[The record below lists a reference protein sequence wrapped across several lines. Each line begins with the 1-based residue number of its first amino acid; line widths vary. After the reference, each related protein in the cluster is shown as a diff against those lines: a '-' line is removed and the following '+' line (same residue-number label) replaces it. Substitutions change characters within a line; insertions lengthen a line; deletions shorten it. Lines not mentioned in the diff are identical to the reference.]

1 MHVTGA
7 RSAPSL
13 QRSWVMGGSIVLYV
27 HTPYYMYGTHGAVP
41 LGPRIHAFS
50 SANNNPA
57 NSSNELV
64 IANEKLLASRMVT
77 RALVALRFLSSTL
90 YVNEFKQTC

>member
-13 QRSWVMGGSIVLYV
+13 QRGRAAVAVVARWLGGSRSWVMGGSIDRPPPVHAV
-27 HTPYYMYGTHGAVP
+27 HHTPYYMYGTHGAVP

-64 IANEKLLASRMVT
+64 IS
-77 RALVALRFLSSTL
+77 
-90 YVNEFKQTC
+90 